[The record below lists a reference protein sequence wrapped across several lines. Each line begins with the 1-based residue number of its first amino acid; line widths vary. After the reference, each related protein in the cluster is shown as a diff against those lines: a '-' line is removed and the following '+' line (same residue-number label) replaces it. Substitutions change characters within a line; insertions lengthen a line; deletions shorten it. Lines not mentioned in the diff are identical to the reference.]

1 MKNKTLIWLFVIFYI
16 PFLVLGSIFYVLSS
30 LIKAFAYLLW
40 FDVPS
45 LRYEI
50 ESIKMIGSKFKY

>member
-1 MKNKTLIWLFVIFYI
+1 MKTKTFIWLFVIFYI

-40 FDVPS
+40 LDVPS
-45 LRYEI
+45 LRDEI
-50 ESIKMIGSKFKY
+50 GSIKRIGSKFKY

>member
-1 MKNKTLIWLFVIFYI
+1 MKTKTLIWLFVIFYI

-40 FDVPS
+40 LDAPS
-45 LRYEI
+45 LRDEV
-50 ESIKMIGSKFKY
+50 ESIKKIGSKFKY